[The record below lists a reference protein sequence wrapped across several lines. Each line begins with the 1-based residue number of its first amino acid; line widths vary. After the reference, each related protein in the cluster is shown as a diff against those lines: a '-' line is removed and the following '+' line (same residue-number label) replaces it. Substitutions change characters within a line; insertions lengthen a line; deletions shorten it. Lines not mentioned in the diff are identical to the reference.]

1 MNLSIPI
8 PILIVFALLAPT
20 AAVQAVDFK
29 KDIQPILKDH
39 CFKCHSGPRAKR
51 KIRYDNLRYFAEV
64 IGTHEDAVVIPG
76 NPNASK
82 LLRLASLPRTATD
95 AMPPPNRG
103 GTPMSSSD
111 LALVRKW
118 IEAGASLE
126 DKPSVSEQNPN
137 PSPTPGPDM
146 TKLHD
151 WENTQGAKLK
161 AAFVSMD
168 ATSVKL
174 RKEDGSEF
182 SYPLDKLSKKSQD
195 LAKFLAK

>member
-1 MNLSIPI
+1 MKLSIPI
-8 PILIVFALLAPT
+8 PVLTACALLMPIV
-20 AAVQAVDFK
+20 AARAVDFK

-51 KIRYDNLRYFAEV
+51 KIRYDNVRYFAEV
-64 IGTHEDAVVIPG
+64 IGTHEDAVVVPG

-118 IEAGASLE
+118 IEEGASLE
-126 DKPSVSEQNPN
+126 DKPSASSDNPAPT
-137 PSPTPGPDM
+137 PSPSPDAAKIHEWEKQPGGQAEGSLCCP
-146 TKLHD
+146 
-151 WENTQGAKLK
+151 GR
-161 AAFVSMD
+161 FVCE
-168 ATSVKL
+168 TSQRRRHRV
-174 RKEDGSEF
+174 
-182 SYPLDKLSKKSQD
+182 
-195 LAKFLAK
+195 